1 MEVLLQ
7 VTFLFI
13 NSNNSIDKISKY
25 PSLAVGEIDM
35 DGNSLRLQSS
45 STGPMLL
52 TTATKNTLIKKF
64 EEAKSS
70 MM

>member
-1 MEVLLQ
+1 MVDQ
-7 VTFLFI
+7 TFPTRK
-13 NSNNSIDKISKY
+13 NHPSIGKF
-25 PSLAVGEIDM
+25 LAVGEIDL
-35 DGNSLRLQSS
+35 DGNSLRLQSTK
-45 STGPMLL
+45 TGPMLL

>member
-1 MEVLLQ
+1 MVESS
-7 VTFLFI
+7 FYFI
-13 NSNNSIDKISKY
+13 KNNC
-25 PSLAVGEIDM
+25 PTRTTAVGEIDM

-45 STGPMLL
+45 KMGPMLL
-52 TTATKNTLIKKF
+52 STATKNTLVKKF